1 MRNLEP
7 GTYADLR
14 EGRRLVVAI
23 PRCHHCAPK
32 GFVSPEHTAAHNER
46 CARTGGRAYPMPQFR
61 RAA

>member
-23 PRCHHCAPK
+23 ARCNHCAPK
-32 GFVSPEHTAAHNER
+32 GFANADHVARHNLH
-46 CARTGGRAYPMPQFR
+46 CALEGERAYPVK